1 MATYLGQNLLVK
13 KSAAI
18 VLLLLGIV
26 LIVIGLGEDSSAVI
40 TLGAVSLLAG
50 VFLLV
55 LKIIRRNQANQL

>member
-1 MATYLGQNLLVK
+1 MATCVGQNLLVK

-40 TLGAVSLLAG
+40 TLGAVSFAG
-50 VFLLV
+50 
-55 LKIIRRNQANQL
+55 RRFPSCA